1 MTSRRAT
8 PAREAPPDGPTS
20 ERRLLFVDDE
30 LGGETGIVRLLRRR
44 GLSVLAAS
52 SFAGAAALLDSA
64 VALHGYL
71 LDVNLGEAAPLGG
84 LALVVRAE
92 LRDPGAPIALLT
104 GYDDPDYRRVA
115 ELSGARFIVKGD
127 SPPLEAFLDELAAGA
142 PAPAAGGGRPAAR
155 VRTAMM
161 EVASRTARARALS
174 DREAELLVLAA
185 SGVEVA
191 SLGRAMSADAAEVRA
206 YVASILQKTG
216 QPRLPQLLRRIMRE
230 VAETMTERAFG

>member
-1 MTSRRAT
+1 MVTSRA
-8 PAREAPPDGPTS
+8 PAVEPP

-104 GYDDPDYRRVA
+104 GHDDPEYRRVA
-115 ELSGARFIVKGD
+115 ELSGARFLVKGD
-127 SPPLEAFLDELAAGA
+127 LAPLEAFLDELAGTAR
-142 PAPAAGGGRPAAR
+142 AAGGGAARPAAR

-161 EVASRTARARALS
+161 EVASRTARARALT

-185 SGVEVA
+185 SGVEVG
-191 SLGRAMSADAAEVRA
+191 SLARATSADAAEVRA
-206 YVASILQKTG
+206 TIASILQKTG
-216 QPRLPQLLRRIMRE
+216 QPRLAQLLRRIMRE